1 MARLQVLP
9 YMTLEE
15 SPVDFMT
22 PPPKLLAHCFK
33 NTLSSSQTGY
43 ICNSPSLPHV
53 QFLSL
58 ECSSLIST
66 RLAPSFTSGLSY
78 TATISGLPGPLC
90 MKQFFQHQ
98 SQLFSPALLFFL
110 AVIITWNIIR
120 FKKIYTVTSMKV
132 GTLSVLFT
140 IISTVPT
147 IMPVTRY
154 IPSVYVE

>member
-22 PPPKLLAHCFK
+22 PPPKVLAHCFK

-66 RLAPSFTSGLSY
+66 RLAPSFTSDLSY
-78 TATISGLPGPLC
+78 MATISGLPGPLC
-90 MKQFFQHQ
+90 IKQFFQHQ
-98 SQLFSPALLFFL
+98 SQLFSPALFFFM

-120 FKKIYTVTSMKV
+120 FKKYIYCHFSEGRNFICFVHHYIYSAYHNACNKV
-132 GTLSVLFT
+132 YSQC
-140 IISTVPT
+140 IC
-147 IMPVTRY
+147 
-154 IPSVYVE
+154 